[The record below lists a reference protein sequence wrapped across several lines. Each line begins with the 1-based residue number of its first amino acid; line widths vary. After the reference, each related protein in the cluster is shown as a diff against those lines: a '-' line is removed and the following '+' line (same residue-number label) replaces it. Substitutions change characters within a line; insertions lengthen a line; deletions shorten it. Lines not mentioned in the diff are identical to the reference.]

1 MGNPRMLQTACVC
14 VSTDPMLEPIRNLE
28 QNARMW
34 AMLTDVSN
42 QTDWPVNGR
51 MGKLSKE
58 DWKDIFSAELRKE
71 QRIAQGI
78 SGGFVLL
85 GAHTHKMKKREL
97 SDMIEIMFAFG
108 AERSIA
114 WSDPD
119 APADSAFEV
128 ATQI

>member
-1 MGNPRMLQTACVC
+1 MEISEPR
-14 VSTDPMLEPIRNLE
+14 SLE

-34 AMLTDVSN
+34 AMLTDISN

-71 QRIAQGI
+71 QRVAQGI

-85 GAHTHKMKKREL
+85 GAHTHKMKKREFADL
-97 SDMIEIMFAFG
+97 IELMFAFG
-108 AERSIA
+108 AEHNVV
-114 WSDPD
+114 WTDPTV
-119 APADSAFEV
+119 PLEV
-128 ATQI
+128 NP